1 MENIDEFSV
10 APTETMCQTL
20 LKTWRYLCKVYLYVW
35 VGPFSGSF
43 LLPTSFPEIS
53 L

>member
-1 MENIDEFSV
+1 MENTDEFSV

-20 LKTWRYLCKVYLYVW
+20 LKGLCKVYLCVW

-43 LLPTSFPEIS
+43 PEMS